1 MLSIGRSSTRRT
13 TAVAGGWASLL
24 REEEVYVAEQLFGA
38 GILLIHYAGEILR
51 HVDDDAR
58 NLAES
63 AVLTIIDRHLGW
75 TDRTAMVTS
84 GRIGVVMVP
93 VEGPLALSRRAREIH
108 HGLRSAGIDAD
119 VAYSVRRSSGGLPAA
134 AARADGALDTALVR
148 RSRPSTR

>member
-1 MLSIGRSSTRRT
+1 MLSIGRSSTRHT
-13 TAVAGGWASLL
+13 PAVAGGWASLL
-24 REEEVYVAEQLFGA
+24 REEETYVAANSFGA
-38 GILLIHYAGEILR
+38 GILLIHYAGELLR

-58 NLAES
+58 NLAQS
-63 AVLTIIDRHLGW
+63 AVERIIDQHLGW

-108 HGLRSAGIDAD
+108 RGLRSTGIDAD
-119 VAYSVRRSSGGLPAA
+119 VAYSVRRPSGGLQAA

-148 RSRPSTR
+148 RTRPNTS